1 MKPFANCPVCGSIF
15 RNINLNKSWW
25 QQLCQARCD
34 ADFSQFFPSSFQ
46 DEYLSYAS
54 FYTKD
59 FHLYL
64 YFEHYYNKDYCGK
77 MYVYNRVF
85 PRGESVQNVQIIAKI
100 PDIDFSNLDK
110 LNNKLKIWNIFK

>member
-1 MKPFANCPVCGSIF
+1 MKPFPNCPVCDSEF
-15 RNINLNKSWW
+15 YDINHNTAWW
-25 QQLCQARCD
+25 QQLCKARCD

-46 DEYLSYAS
+46 DEHLSYAS

-64 YFEHYYNKDYCGK
+64 YFEHYYNEKQRNL
-77 MYVYNRVF
+77 MYLYNRIF

-100 PDIDFSNLDK
+100 PEIDFKNLDK
-110 LNNKLKIWNIFK
+110 LNNKLKIWNMFK